1 MIFILSATNQET
13 PYEQLL
19 HALLKNNG
27 SPIFQ
32 LPRVKILKEV
42 KMFWKITFKIGLEL
56 KKTGIYVF
64 SSLKR

>member
-32 LPRVKILKEV
+32 LPRVKILKGGKNV
-42 KMFWKITFKIGLEL
+42 LKISFKIGLEL
-56 KKTGIYVF
+56 KKTGVYVF
-64 SSLKR
+64 SNLKR